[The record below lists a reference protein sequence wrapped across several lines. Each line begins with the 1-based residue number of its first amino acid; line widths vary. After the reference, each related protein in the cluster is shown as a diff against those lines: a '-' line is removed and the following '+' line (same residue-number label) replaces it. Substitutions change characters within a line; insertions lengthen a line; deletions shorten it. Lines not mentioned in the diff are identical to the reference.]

1 MDLVWTNFEYFRLA
15 LWQML
20 TICILISQVDQVFEV
35 RRNRR
40 HWCGEIELPL
50 PQRIIHTELLGLQDP
65 DNSVDSDAL
74 FSYLREQVVPLL
86 LNGDPIHSA
95 TGRRLYMTSIHSWS
109 LDSLQLGDL
118 ICTPLTGQ
126 EANRYFA

>member
-1 MDLVWTNFEYFRLA
+1 MDL
-15 LWQML
+15 
-20 TICILISQVDQVFEV
+20 VDQVFEV

-86 LNGDPIHSA
+86 LNAGHWIPYSSGTLFAPHLPDKRRIDTSPDGVSQKDINNLSMA
-95 TGRRLYMTSIHSWS
+95 T
-109 LDSLQLGDL
+109 
-118 ICTPLTGQ
+118 
-126 EANRYFA
+126 